1 MTPSLSRQM
10 LDTELDYSILS
21 WSGDAGEVQPGI
33 VVLSRAEG
41 GDLPPLH
48 LHTVVAWAWG
58 GGGGG
63 TQARVWG
70 CSGTDY
76 TVTRYRLVGAGQQ
89 GWEAELQYPPTQ
101 ARLTMLE
108 LSKSGRW
115 LVATHLT
122 GFILWSQVT

>member
-1 MTPSLSRQM
+1 M

-58 GGGGG
+58 GGGG

-76 TVTRYRLVGAGQQ
+76 TVTRYRLVGAGQP
-89 GWEAELQYPPTQ
+89 GWAGLLGPIPS
-101 ARLTMLE
+101 AAP
-108 LSKSGRW
+108 K
-115 LVATHLT
+115 
-122 GFILWSQVT
+122 